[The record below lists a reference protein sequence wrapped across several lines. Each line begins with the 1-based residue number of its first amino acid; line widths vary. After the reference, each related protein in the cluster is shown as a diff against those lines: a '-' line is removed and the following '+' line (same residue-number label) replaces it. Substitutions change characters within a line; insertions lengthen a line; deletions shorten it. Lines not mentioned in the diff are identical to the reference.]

1 LKIPIQQPRAAD
13 RLERTIKL
21 F

>member
-1 LKIPIQQPRAAD
+1 LKIPIQQPREAD